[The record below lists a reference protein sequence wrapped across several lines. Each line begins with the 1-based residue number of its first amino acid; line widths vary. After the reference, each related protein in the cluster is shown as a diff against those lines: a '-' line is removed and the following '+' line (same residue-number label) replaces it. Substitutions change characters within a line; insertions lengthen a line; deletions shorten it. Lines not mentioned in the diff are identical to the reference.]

1 MLPIGFRFD
10 TVGGTPWWGQ
20 DGRLAIMLNFPEPP
34 REYASIF
41 LEETDKSLPKKIDQR
56 TRYAYF
62 STIAE
67 GGKSL
72 IKSCKDQHL
81 SRFICYKTLR
91 PEFAQ
96 DEVEQQRL
104 IREARVSA
112 MLQHPNTV
120 PTYELGRDLRGNPY
134 FTMKLVHGYT
144 LREVLDYRA
153 RYDLTQLMEVVM
165 QIGYAL
171 VYAHTHGVAHRD
183 IKPENI
189 LVGPYGEVV
198 LLDWGLAKVW
208 GGQSGQS
215 GKPGASVADTAGR
228 QAISVGDI
236 NITGKHKA
244 QGSAW
249 YMSPEQINQDPDI
262 DYRTDVFSLGAVLYE
277 TLCGKPPAK
286 GQKMHQ
292 IIDSVLR
299 EVPPPPSEVAPQHVP
314 RLLEQVAMRSLE
326 KDPANRFESM
336 GDMVRALRQDWQS
349 DLI

>member
-1 MLPIGFRFD
+1 
-10 TVGGTPWWGQ
+10 
-20 DGRLAIMLNFPEPP
+20 MLNFPEPP

-41 LEETDKSLPKKIDQR
+41 LEETDKALPKRIDQR
-56 TRYAYF
+56 TRYAFF

-81 SRFICYKTLR
+81 SRFVCYKTLR
-91 PEFAQ
+91 PEFAR
-96 DEVEQQRL
+96 DEVEQRRL

-120 PTYELGRDLRGNPY
+120 PTYELGRDVRGNPF

-144 LREVLDYRA
+144 LREILDYRA

-171 VYAHTHGVAHRD
+171 EYAHQHGVAHRD

-189 LVGPYGEVV
+189 LAGPYGEVL

-208 GGQSGQS
+208 GAAGEDMRDVAGR
-215 GKPGASVADTAGR
+215 PAISVAD
-228 QAISVGDI
+228 V

-249 YMSPEQINQDPDI
+249 YMSPEQINQDPEI

-277 TLCGKPPAK
+277 ALCGKPPAK
-286 GQKMHQ
+286 GKKMHQ

-299 EVPPPPSEVAPQHVP
+299 DTPPPPSELARVHVP
-314 RLLEQVAMRSLE
+314 TLLEQVAMRCLE
-326 KDPANRFESM
+326 KKPADRFDSM
-336 GDMVRALRQDWQS
+336 SDMVRALRQDWRS
-349 DLI
+349 DLV